1 MGIANLIALF
11 HHLETARSSL
21 ETELSNYKS
30 SRTDVNEEVRVLK
43 IRVQSLESDK
53 RDTLEAL
60 DRKSTDYDRLQ
71 DEYAAV
77 QSKAIETRR
86 EASSLETQLQQAQSA
101 QTSAKFRE
109 QNHIQEVALLKNNN
123 EWLDSELKTKVTE
136 FQKFRKEKASQI
148 ATLQRELDDAL
159 TSVDSTKRNMDSLK
173 ARFDEVSKKAQDA
186 LAKIQDLQNQALQRE
201 ESFGNEMNSQQ
212 RLAELFEK
220 SAKSAKA
227 RVAEL
232 ELLLEQEHERESVEI
247 GRSRAEV
254 ETERSEKEAAESRV
268 AELEVQ
274 VERLEAELSTYASG
288 GFVLANNDPGSP
300 HGSVNGNS
308 TPRRRPGS
316 AMGAP
321 GGMGFGSPAAARL
334 QKSGLSI
341 TQLYSDY
348 TAMKAS
354 FEAEKRRNVKLEE
367 AINDLMSDL
376 EHKAPEIQELREEHE
391 RLQTDLV
398 EMSLLCEEAA
408 KEKDRTRKEAR
419 RLESRIAEYERESTV
434 LRQQL
439 RDLSN
444 QVQVLLVEIEHR
456 DSGADPLSV
465 QQNRTFEQI
474 VNGELSEDNQT
485 DTDRLIS
492 QRLTVFRSTKE
503 MQEQNQHLLK
513 AIRDLG
519 EKMER
524 EEQNR
529 KEEEAGKE
537 GKEIV
542 LLKSVVERLKDELG
556 ALGTKAQSFIRE
568 RDMFRRM
575 LQNKGDIPRPEE
587 DEVRSEVAASDTG
600 SAVPPVNLAEVIR
613 DLQSQYDQ
621 FKTEALEN
629 HNTLNEQTRRL
640 AAEKSELSMQYARA
654 NSQLELATGAYLS
667 TNTHPWVIC

>member
-1 MGIANLIALF
+1 MLTQSLSF
-11 HHLETARSSL
+11 LLHPETARSSL
-21 ETELSNYKS
+21 ETNLINYKS
-30 SRTDVNEEVRVLK
+30 SRTDVNEEIRVLK

-60 DRKSTDYDRLQ
+60 DRKSNDYDQLQ
-71 DEYAAV
+71 DEYAAA

-86 EASSLETQLQQAQSA
+86 EASSLETQLQQAQST

-109 QNHIQEVALLKNNN
+109 QNLAQEVDLLKRNN
-123 EWLDSELKTKVTE
+123 EWLDGELKTKVAE
-136 FQKFRKEKASQI
+136 FQKFRKEKAAQI
-148 ATLQRELDDAL
+148 STLQRELDDAL
-159 TSVDSTKRNMDSLK
+159 TSVDSTTRNIDSLK
-173 ARFDEVSKKAQDA
+173 TRFDEVSKKAQDA
-186 LAKIQDLQNQALQRE
+186 LVKIQELQNQALQRE

-220 SAKSAKA
+220 SAGSAKA

-232 ELLLEQEHERESVEI
+232 ELLLEQEHERESAEI
-247 GRSRAEV
+247 GRSRAEA
-254 ETERSEKEAAESRV
+254 ETERAEREAAETRV

-274 VERLEAELSTYASG
+274 AERLEAELSTYAAG

-300 HGSVNGNS
+300 RGSVNGNS

-316 AMGAP
+316 AMGTP
-321 GGMGFGSPAAARL
+321 GGLSFGSPAAARL

-391 RLQTDLV
+391 RLQKDLV
-398 EMSLLCEEAA
+398 DMSLLCEEAA
-408 KEKDRTRKEAR
+408 KEKDRTKKEAR
-419 RLESRIAEYERESTV
+419 RLEARIAEYERESKV

-456 DSGADPLSV
+456 DSDADPLSIS
-465 QQNRTFEQI
+465 QNRIFQQI
-474 VNGELSEDNQT
+474 VNGELSEDYQT

-492 QRLTVFRSTKE
+492 QRLTVFRGVKE
-503 MQEQNQHLLK
+503 MQEQNEHLLK

-519 EKMER
+519 DKMER
-524 EEQNR
+524 EEQTR
-529 KEEEAGKE
+529 KDEEAGKE

-542 LLKSVVERLKDELG
+542 TLKSVVERLKDELKT
-556 ALGTKAQSFIRE
+556 LGTKAQSFIRE

-575 LQNKGDIPRPEE
+575 LQNKGDIPRQEE
-587 DEVRSEVAASDTG
+587 DEMRGQMAESDI
-600 SAVPPVNLAEVIR
+600 APPAVNLAEVIR

-629 HNTLNEQTRRL
+629 HNTLNEQTRRM
-640 AAEKSELSMQYARA
+640 AAEKSELGMQYARA
-654 NSQLELATGAYLS
+654 NSQLELATGA
-667 TNTHPWVIC
+667 